1 MAGSD
6 ARCET
11 AETGE
16 AAGRHPCCP
25 KLEHIEDGAGKS

>member
-16 AAGRHPCCP
+16 AAGRRPCRP
-25 KLEHIEDGAGKS
+25 KLEYDEAGAGKS